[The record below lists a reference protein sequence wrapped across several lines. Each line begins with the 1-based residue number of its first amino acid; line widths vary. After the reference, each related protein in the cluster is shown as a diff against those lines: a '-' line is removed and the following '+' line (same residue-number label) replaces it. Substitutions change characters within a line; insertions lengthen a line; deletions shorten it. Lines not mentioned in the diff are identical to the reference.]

1 MTRVSVVP
9 DRYTRDTFKP
19 SQYPG
24 LEARVSPGTFIEI
37 CTDGVTLDLS
47 GVVLDGR
54 ETGGV
59 GIRVHDCRDVTIAN
73 GAIFGF
79 HYGIHAESVTNLVVR
94 GCMVADN
101 ANPVDAGWLPDIERP
116 VEEGFGGGIY
126 LNRVS
131 GGAIENNQA
140 GNNFNGISLVRSEH
154 VEVSGNHVSHCGN
167 VGIYL
172 LASSRNEVS
181 HNLAEHCIRYTDR
194 FWCDTADSAGILL
207 ESGSNHNR
215 IIGNNL
221 RYSGDGF
228 FIRAHNREPSN
239 DNLITGNDGSYSPNN
254 AFEAGFSSRNVFANN
269 VANYSN
275 YGFWLGY
282 SNNSTVRGNEIRA
295 NRFDGIAIEN
305 GRDNS
310 IEHNRIDGNRNG
322 IRLWADPSA
331 NDPKG
336 SERADRV
343 YSIAGNRI
351 SASRDCGISFTADH
365 VVDPSRNNF
374 GRNRRDYALH
384 PV

>member
-1 MTRVSVVP
+1 MTLISVIP
-9 DRYTRDTFKP
+9 DRYTASTFV
-19 SQYPG
+19 SSRYPG
-24 LEARVSPGTFIEI
+24 LETTTSPGTVIEI

-47 GVVLDGR
+47 GVVVDGR

-59 GIRVHDCRDVTIAN
+59 GIRVHDCRDVTISN

-79 HYGIHAESVTNLVVR
+79 HYGIRAENVTNLAVR

-101 ANPVDAGWLPDIERP
+101 ANPIPAGWLPDIERP

-126 LNRVS
+126 LNCVI

-154 VEVSGNHVSHCGN
+154 IEVVGNHVSHCGN

-172 LASSRNEVS
+172 LASSHNEVS
-181 HNLAEHCIRYTDR
+181 HNVAEHCIRYTDR

-207 ESGSNHNR
+207 ESGSNRNR

-254 AFEAGFSSRNVFANN
+254 AFEAGFSSGNVFANN
-269 VANYSN
+269 IANYSN

-282 SNNSTVRGNEIRA
+282 STNTTVRGNEIKA
-295 NRFDGIAIEN
+295 NRFDGIAIEH
-305 GRDNS
+305 GRDNV
-310 IEHNRIDGNRNG
+310 IEHNRISGNRIG
-322 IRLWADPSA
+322 IRLWADPLDK
-331 NDPKG
+331 DPEG
-336 SERADRV
+336 SQPADRV
-343 YSIAGNRI
+343 YNIAGNRI
-351 SASRDCGISFTADH
+351 SGSRECGLSVTADH
-365 VVDPSRNNF
+365 VVDPSRNSF
-374 GRNRRDYALH
+374 HRNMRDYARH
-384 PV
+384 PA